1 MNKATKIIVVLM
13 LLSIVIYIVTG
24 VNTKIKNKQNNDQS
38 GDALISGDNLEENE
52 LDIHYEVSSGE
63 NEVVL
68 KGTSEGSVSI
78 TTYQFEDGILTDII
92 LEEIITSGDA
102 ELIENIFNYMRNDT
116 EMSMVYSTIDME
128 GNTITA
134 VLRDEYV
141 DAYGEATKVEVYEE
155 LMKSLNLKNN

>member
-24 VNTKIKNKQNNDQS
+24 VNTKLKNEQNNDQS
-38 GDALISGDNLEENE
+38 GDALISGDNLEGNE

-155 LMKSLNLKNN
+155 LMKSLNLKNK